1 LLGRRLSAAN
11 VKTVERFTAKHQA
24 WQLAT
29 PGIYF
34 PQKLAQQFDVLFRL
48 RVAN

>member
-1 LLGRRLSAAN
+1 MSN
-11 VKTVERFTAKHQA
+11 TVERFTAKHDA

-29 PGIYF
+29 LGVYF
-34 PQKLAQQFDVLFRL
+34 PQKLAQLFDVLFDF